1 MHFLG
6 CRVSLFVYGTYA
18 RERRPSVFGMNGL
31 CGEPSSSHWPP
42 ATPASDPKPA

>member
-18 RERRPSVFGMNGL
+18 SERRPSVFGMNGL
-31 CGEPSSSHWPP
+31 CGEPSSLAPRHSCFAP
-42 ATPASDPKPA
+42 TT